1 MWSLEHDPEWYE
13 RHCRDDE
20 RCKIDDIQLLLTLCV
35 PTGIFLGTI
44 RPLNRMPKYFGMVV
58 CDSLPKKSIPGDCY
72 GLLPVM
78 RNRLGTGSVILLD
91 DVELENPD
99 PALSRWLE
107 ELSASYQ
114 VCPSRAS
121 SYAVVMLR

>member
-1 MWSLEHDPEWYE
+1 M
-13 RHCRDDE
+13 RDTAAMMR
-20 RCKIDDIQLLLTLCV
+20 RCKIGDIQLLLTLCV

-44 RPLNRMPKYFGMVV
+44 RPLNRMPKHFGMVV

-99 PALSRWLE
+99 PVSLVGRTVGFLPGVSE
-107 ELSASYQ
+107 
-114 VCPSRAS
+114 
-121 SYAVVMLR
+121 

>member
-1 MWSLEHDPEWYE
+1 
-13 RHCRDDE
+13 
-20 RCKIDDIQLLLTLCV
+20 
-35 PTGIFLGTI
+35 
-44 RPLNRMPKYFGMVV
+44 MPKHFGMVV
-58 CDSLPKKSIPGDCY
+58 CDSLRKKSIPGDCY

-78 RNRLGTGSVILLD
+78 RNRLGIGSVILLD

-99 PALSRWLE
+99 SVLSRWLK

-121 SYAVVMLR
+121 SYAVVTLR